1 MFEDRIIADYLR
13 RSYFAADGLW
23 FVKAEERLGFDEAL
37 RLDVE
42 VWRVLAKIQARKA
55 RELLGIEGRSLGDL
69 VAALRLKFAAEGY
82 DFAAAGQT
90 PGRAEIEITVCPWV
104 ELLRKSGREHLAA
117 RVADAICP
125 EDFSAWARE
134 FDAEITVS
142 FAGRICDGGA
152 ACRVMFKR
160 PVL

>member
-1 MFEDRIIADYLR
+1 MFEERIIADYLR

-55 RELLGIEGRSLGDL
+55 RELLGIEGRTLGDL

-82 DFAAAGQT
+82 DFSVASQA
-90 PGRAEIEITVCPWV
+90 PGRAEIEIAGCPWV
-104 ELLRKSGREHLAA
+104 ELLRRSGREHLAA
-117 RVADAICP
+117 RVADAACP
-125 EDFSAWARE
+125 ADLGAWARE
-134 FDAEITVS
+134 FDPGITVS
-142 FAGRICDGGA
+142 FAGRICDGGGT
-152 ACRVMFKR
+152 CRVMLE
-160 PVL
+160 VAG